1 MGYRL
6 EWRLLGRENQLLD
19 LGDLDGV
26 FPNEQRAYE
35 ALAAFLSNYAFWAR
49 EPEDSSWSARHSADA
64 DLQVR
69 IRLLWVA
76 PTAPLEMPTPILPPI
91 RRDLPL
97 AA

>member
-6 EWRLLGRENQLLD
+6 EWRLLGRESQLLD

-26 FPNEQRAYE
+26 FPNEQCAYE
-35 ALAAFLSNYAFWAR
+35 ALAAFLSNYALWVR
-49 EPEDSSWSARHSADA
+49 EPEDNSWSARRSSDA

-69 IRLLWVA
+69 IRLLRVA
-76 PTAPLEMPTPILPPI
+76 PAAPLEMPTPILPPT
-91 RRDLPL
+91 RRHLPL

>member
-26 FPNEQRAYE
+26 FPNEQCAYE
-35 ALAAFLSNYAFWAR
+35 ALAAFLSNYALWVR
-49 EPEDSSWSARHSADA
+49 EPGGDSWSARRSPDA
-64 DLQVR
+64 DLQVL
-69 IRLLWVA
+69 IRLLRVA
-76 PTAPLEMPTPILPPI
+76 PEAPLLPTPILLPI
-91 RRDLPL
+91 RPDLRL